1 MKLCACA
8 TPRRGSHQLS
18 VEKLIRS
25 RHFVDYGLKSNTR
38 SLDSK
43 CLLVTIRSLK
53 KYVVSKRQTRL
64 MSIEVANVC
73 KDITMKVKLG
83 GIHRKTKFSQTLPLS
98 LVVKPRTIHYVLSVL
113 NEWRYGFFRPAFMHV
128 PISQTAGGDFSRRKR
143 DILEFT

>member
-1 MKLCACA
+1 
-8 TPRRGSHQLS
+8 
-18 VEKLIRS
+18 
-25 RHFVDYGLKSNTR
+25 
-38 SLDSK
+38 
-43 CLLVTIRSLK
+43 
-53 KYVVSKRQTRL
+53 
-64 MSIEVANVC
+64 
-73 KDITMKVKLG
+73 MKVKLG